1 MKCLR
6 PQRDTSDHDES
17 VSRPAD
23 DTLKGSAI
31 ISVLDDKISSIEDG
45 EQAPSPAEPTS
56 ENTNAAAK
64 APVDTVKPVEEANIA
79 SAPSSEAAHA
89 KDGLHRIPL
98 PDVSAHSL
106 SEMDESIASDA
117 EASSEAAGDE
127 YEQRDIESLS
137 SGDLDCTS
145 TPVAI
150 GQNPFARSSDAHE
163 AGGPLRYAGPEA
175 GSRCLAPSCAVI
187 LPLEGQ
193 PTALAGPACI
203 CALAQ
208 SARAVSGHDAR
219 CGKAS
224 GHAGAASDT

>member
-6 PQRDTSDHDES
+6 PQRDTSDHEES
-17 VSRPAD
+17 VSRPTD
-23 DTLKGSAI
+23 GTLKGSAI
-31 ISVLDDKISSIEDG
+31 ISLPDDKISSIANE

-56 ENTNAAAK
+56 EKTNTADK
-64 APVDTVKPVEEANIA
+64 ALEDTARPADEANIA

-89 KDGLHRIPL
+89 KDGLEHISL

-150 GQNPFARSSDAHE
+150 GQDPFARGSDAHE
-163 AGGPLRYAGPEA
+163 NKFPVRYTGPEA
-175 GSRCLAPSCAVI
+175 GSRCLASSCAVTLPWSEDI
-187 LPLEGQ
+187 LLWQAP
-193 PTALAGPACI
+193 PA
-203 CALAQ
+203 
-208 SARAVSGHDAR
+208 SARLHSQRAR
-219 CGKAS
+219 CQVMMP
-224 GHAGAASDT
+224 GAEMHLTCGSRL

>member
-1 MKCLR
+1 M
-6 PQRDTSDHDES
+6 EA

-23 DTLKGSAI
+23 GTLKGSAI
-31 ISVLDDKISSIEDG
+31 ISVRDDKSSSIVEG

-56 ENTNAAAK
+56 ENATAAVK
-64 APVDTVKPVEEANIA
+64 ALVDKGKSAEKVEIG

-89 KDGLHRIPL
+89 KDGLQHIPL

-127 YEQRDIESLS
+127 YEQRDIDSLS

-150 GQNPFARSSDAHE
+150 GQDPFARGSTAHE
-163 AGGPLRYAGPEA
+163 AGCPIRYAGPET
-175 GSRCLAPSCAVI
+175 GSRCLASSCAVT
-187 LPLEGQ
+187 LPWSEGLLLWQ
-193 PTALAGPACI
+193 ALPV
-203 CALAQ
+203 
-208 SARAVSGHDAR
+208 SARLHSHR
-219 CGKAS
+219 MRRQPRI
-224 GHAGAASDT
+224 AGAERQPPFRSSEM